1 MHKCVIR
8 IYCLQI
14 EEEIGA
20 VERYYA
26 MALESVNGTEELANR
41 TSEQA
46 LELVARSS
54 QLSTEAS
61 QLHAS
66 ALTIESVR
74 VSPQLFVLYIVL

>member
-20 VERYYA
+20 VERYYT

-54 QLSTEAS
+54 QLSAEAS

-74 VSPQLFVLYIVL
+74 VPSQLFVLYMY